1 MPKQRITKEMI
12 LDAAFK
18 FAREKGFDRV
28 VIKNI
33 ADEIG
38 CSVQPIYSY
47 YKNMDDLREFV
58 YRRAMEFYQSFI
70 YGRVESDR
78 LLESMARANVEFAK
92 SETNLFKLLFLNK
105 INGLNSFSD
114 IYDWMGDPAATRQA
128 AGRYALSEDGAK
140 ETYIMLIIF
149 THGMATMIAMGG
161 ANISDGE
168 IVEFL
173 QKAYRA
179 FIEAHRDN

>member
-12 LDAAFK
+12 LETAFK
-18 FAREKGFDRV
+18 FAREKGFEKV
-28 VIKNI
+28 VLNNI

-58 YRRAMEFYQSFI
+58 YQEAMKFYQSFI
-70 YGRVESDR
+70 YSRVDGNN
-78 LLESMARANVEFAK
+78 LLESMGKANVLFAK
-92 SETNLFKLLFLNK
+92 EETALFKLLFLNK

-114 IYDWMGDPAATRQA
+114 IYEWMGDKNATQQVME
-128 AGRYALSEDGAK
+128 RYSLSAICAK
-140 ETYIMLIIF
+140 EVYIMLITF

-161 ANISDGE
+161 ANIPDSE
-168 IVEFL
+168 IVEYL
-173 QKAYRA
+173 QKAYHS
-179 FIEAHRDN
+179 FIKAQQ